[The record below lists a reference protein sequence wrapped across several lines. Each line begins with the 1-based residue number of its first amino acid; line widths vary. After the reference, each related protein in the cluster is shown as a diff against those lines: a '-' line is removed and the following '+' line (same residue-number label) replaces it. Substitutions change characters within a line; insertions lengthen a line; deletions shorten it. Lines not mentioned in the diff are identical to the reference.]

1 MQLLKW
7 HIRYWTILLFLIIY
21 SIHFVKSD
29 ATPHGTSSHGT
40 SRNYS
45 SRTHK
50 TRKRKTYSS
59 RSKYLESSSGSL
71 DLLELSSS
79 ETEKLFTMDSSEE
92 DQIIM
97 ALANEDDSKDYEMKP
112 RKRSSSLSKENK
124 RRRRHRQR
132 GTLLLSSSSAL
143 TSSNSSSRA
152 HTKKSKSTKRVKTS
166 KSKKSKGD
174 KIRSGEKT
182 LKNKDDAAGGYTP
195 SRRRNRSSNATPSTK
210 DRNNTLSKHGNS
222 TNDKKRK
229 RISNSQRVSS
239 SKGVS
244 RERKKVD
251 TTNKTSSKKQP
262 NSTWNDEK
270 EHESTIEI
278 IRKVREQA
286 NMNTNQAS
294 AIGETVTVGN
304 TDVAEKKEEKGDN
317 STTATTTTTNTV
329 KHSMEQLQ
337 NDTTDAN
344 ISTATNPSI
353 IEKEESAQSN
363 PMKAQPPRIS
373 TTTVDGTTTTRVIPT
388 TYKSTATASITTIS
402 VDISPSKSATATP
415 VPTVNAAT
423 ATTTTHQLQTKQQ
436 QQQQAPQTTMSMTTP
451 WARKFILSRPKDA
464 LLPIPREF
472 LSDGFNLVQLGPIVE
487 KAVQAMNLQRKESST
502 IQEKENQSP
511 LSNLSLYKSALKLIL
526 QEADSTEDT
535 SIAYNHAIYS
545 STQIQK
551 AAEVLYSLVHA
562 RYVSSPRGL
571 DTIRRMF
578 LRNAK
583 MSVQKKSNG
592 QSVSITTP
600 NTEIGAIFGRCSRIQ
615 CKGTPFLP
623 IGLSDRYDIGE
634 TEGQKRKAMR
644 LCPCCRETFVMW
656 DSRVDGAAWGTSFA
670 YLFLMTQGS
679 NVFGK
684 HYGQIPGERDISH
697 SNSNDRIFGFP
708 IHAAAAINASN

>member
-7 HIRYWTILLFLIIY
+7 HVGYWTILLFLISSRNI
-21 SIHFVKSD
+21 VQSD
-29 ATPHGTSSHGT
+29 AIPTSRSSHGK
-40 SRNYS
+40 SRNS
-45 SRTHK
+45 SRTHNTSRRK
-50 TRKRKTYSS
+50 KRKTPSS
-59 RSKYLESSSGSL
+59 RSRHYLDSNSDSL
-71 DLLELSSS
+71 DLLGLSS
-79 ETEKLFTMDSSEE
+79 EKEKPFSMDSSEE
-92 DQIIM
+92 DKIIM
-97 ALANEDDSKDYEMKP
+97 ALANEDDSGDYEIKQ
-112 RKRSSSLSKENK
+112 RTRSSLSSKENK
-124 RRRRHRQR
+124 RKRKQR
-132 GTLLLSSSSAL
+132 AHGTSSSLALSSN
-143 TSSNSSSRA
+143 NSRDPR
-152 HTKKSKSTKRVKTS
+152 KKSKSTKRVKTS
-166 KSKKSKGD
+166 KSKKTKGA

-182 LKNKDDAAGGYTP
+182 FNYKKDSADGYTP
-195 SRRRNRSSNATPSTK
+195 SKRKNRTTNTMKSSKERNDSLSN
-210 DRNNTLSKHGNS
+210 HGN
-222 TNDKKRK
+222 DRIDEKRK
-229 RISNSQRVSS
+229 RISNSQKVLS

-244 RERKKVD
+244 GERKKVQ
-251 TTNKTSSKKQP
+251 TTSKVSSEKQP

-286 NMNTNQAS
+286 NLN
-294 AIGETVTVGN
+294 AIKTPATEETTTVGN
-304 TDVAEKKEEKGDN
+304 TDIVEKKEEKGDD
-317 STTATTTTTNTV
+317 STSATTTTNNTV

-337 NDTTDAN
+337 NGAMDAKG
-344 ISTATNPSI
+344 STATKPAV
-353 IEKEESAQSN
+353 IEKKESIQTK
-363 PMKAQPPRIS
+363 PMKVQPPRIS
-373 TTTVDGTTTTRVIPT
+373 TTTVDGTTTTKVIPT
-388 TYKSTATASITTIS
+388 THKSTATASIPT
-402 VDISPSKSATATP
+402 VNVEVSPSKTATSTP
-415 VPTVNAAT
+415 VSTVNKDSI
-423 ATTTTHQLQTKQQ
+423 TTTTYQSQTKQQ
-436 QQQQAPQTTMSMTTP
+436 QQQQQAPPTTMSMTTP

-487 KAVQAMNLQRKESST
+487 KAVQAMTLQGKDSSS
-502 IQEKENQSP
+502 IQEKENQSA

-526 QEADSTEDT
+526 EEADMTEDA

-545 STQIQK
+545 ATQIQK

-583 MSVQKKSNG
+583 INVQKKSNEHSASSTI
-592 QSVSITTP
+592 Q

-634 TEGQKRKAMR
+634 TEGHMRKAMR

-684 HYGQIPGERDISH
+684 HYGKIPEIKDMSH

>member
-1 MQLLKW
+1 MHLLKW
-7 HIRYWTILLFLIIY
+7 HIGYWTILLFLISSRNI
-21 SIHFVKSD
+21 VQSD

-50 TRKRKTYSS
+50 TRKRKRRKTYSS
-59 RSKYLESSSGSL
+59 KIHYLESSSGSL
-71 DLLELSSS
+71 DLLGSSS
-79 ETEKLFTMDSSEE
+79 EKDKLFSMDSSEE

-97 ALANEDDSKDYEMKP
+97 ALANEDDSKDYEIKP
-112 RKRSSSLSKENK
+112 RKRSSSSSKENK
-124 RRRRHRQR
+124 RKRRQH
-132 GTLLLSSSSAL
+132 SHVSSSAL
-143 TSSNSSSRA
+143 SRNSR
-152 HTKKSKSTKRVKTS
+152 KKSKSTKRVKTN
-166 KSKKSKGD
+166 KSKKIKRSKSGYGERALNSKENSTVGD
-174 KIRSGEKT
+174 
-182 LKNKDDAAGGYTP
+182 TP
-195 SRRRNRSSNATPSTK
+195 SIRKNRTATTMPSTK

-222 TNDKKRK
+222 TNDKKRA
-229 RISNSQRVSS
+229 SNSQKVSS
-239 SKGVS
+239 SKDVS

-251 TTNKTSSKKQP
+251 TTNKLSSKKQP

-270 EHESTIEI
+270 GHESTIEI
-278 IRKVREQA
+278 IRKVRQQA
-286 NMNTNQAS
+286 NMNAKKTP
-294 AIGETVTVGN
+294 AIRETETVGN
-304 TDVAEKKEEKGDN
+304 TDAVEKKEEKRDN

-337 NDTTDAN
+337 NDTTDEN

-388 TYKSTATASITTIS
+388 THKSTATASIPTIS
-402 VDISPSKSATATP
+402 VDISPSKSTTATP

-423 ATTTTHQLQTKQQ
+423 ATTTMHQLQTKQQ
-436 QQQQAPQTTMSMTTP
+436 QQHQAPQTTMSMTTP

-487 KAVQAMNLQRKESST
+487 KAVQAMNLQGKESST

-526 QEADSTEDT
+526 EEADSTEET

-583 MSVQKKSNG
+583 MNVQKKSNEN
-592 QSVSITTP
+592 SVSNTSP

-634 TEGQKRKAMR
+634 TEGQMRKAMR

-684 HYGQIPGERDISH
+684 QYGKIRGERDISH

>member
-1 MQLLKW
+1 MHLLKC
-7 HIRYWTILLFLIIY
+7 HISYWTILLFLISSRNI
-21 SIHFVKSD
+21 VQSD
-29 ATPHGTSSHGT
+29 ATPPHGTSSHGT

-45 SRTHK
+45 SRNHN
-50 TRKRKTYSS
+50 TRKRKKRKTYSS

-71 DLLELSSS
+71 DLLGNSS
-79 ETEKLFTMDSSEE
+79 EKEKLFSMDSSEE

-97 ALANEDDSKDYEMKP
+97 ALANEDDSKDYEIKP
-112 RKRSSSLSKENK
+112 RKRSSSSSKANK
-124 RRRRHRQR
+124 RKRRQH
-132 GTLLLSSSSAL
+132 SHASSSAL
-143 TSSNSSSRA
+143 SRSSR
-152 HTKKSKSTKRVKTS
+152 KKSKSTKRVKTN
-166 KSKKSKGD
+166 KSKKIKRSKSG
-174 KIRSGEKT
+174 SGERALNSKEDST
-182 LKNKDDAAGGYTP
+182 VGDTP
-195 SRRRNRSSNATPSTK
+195 SIRKNRTATTMPSTK
-210 DRNNTLSKHGNS
+210 ERKDALSNHDNS
-222 TNDKKRK
+222 TNEKKRA
-229 RISNSQRVSS
+229 SNSQKVSS
-239 SKGVS
+239 SKDVTAS
-244 RERKKVD
+244 KLS
-251 TTNKTSSKKQP
+251 TKKQP

-278 IRKVREQA
+278 IRKVRQQA
-286 NMNTNQAS
+286 NMN
-294 AIGETVTVGN
+294 AIKTPAIRETVTVGN
-304 TDVAEKKEEKGDN
+304 ADIAEKKEEKGDN

-344 ISTATNPSI
+344 ISTATNPPI
-353 IEKEESAQSN
+353 IEKEKSAQSN
-363 PMKAQPPRIS
+363 PMKAQLPRIS

-388 TYKSTATASITTIS
+388 THKSTATASIPTIS
-402 VDISPSKSATATP
+402 VDVSPSKSATATP

-436 QQQQAPQTTMSMTTP
+436 HQQQAPQTTMSMTTP

-487 KAVQAMNLQRKESST
+487 KAVQAMNLQGKESST

-511 LSNLSLYKSALKLIL
+511 LSNLSLYKSGLKLIL
-526 QEADSTEDT
+526 EEADSTEET

-583 MSVQKKSNG
+583 MNVQKKSNEN
-592 QSVSITTP
+592 SMSNTYP
-600 NTEIGAIFGRCSRIQ
+600 NSEIGAIFGRCSRIQ

-634 TEGQKRKAMR
+634 TEGQMRKAMR

-684 HYGQIPGERDISH
+684 QYGKIPGERDISH

>member
-7 HIRYWTILLFLIIY
+7 HVGYWTILLFLISSRNI
-21 SIHFVKSD
+21 VQSD
-29 ATPHGTSSHGT
+29 ATSHGTSSHGT
-40 SRNYS
+40 SRNL
-45 SRTHK
+45 SRNYNK
-50 TRKRKTYSS
+50 RRSKKRKTYSRRS
-59 RSKYLESSSGSL
+59 RHYLDSNSDSF
-71 DLLELSSS
+71 DLLGSSS
-79 ETEKLFTMDSSEE
+79 EKEKLFSMDSSEE
-92 DQIIM
+92 DKIIM
-97 ALANEDDSKDYEMKP
+97 ALANEDDSRDYEIKP
-112 RKRSSSLSKENK
+112 RRRSSSSSRENK
-124 RRRRHRQR
+124 KKRKRRQH
-132 GTLLLSSSSAL
+132 SHASSSAL
-143 TSSNSSSRA
+143 SSNSSRDPR
-152 HTKKSKSTKRVKTS
+152 KKSKSTKRVKTS
-166 KSKKSKGD
+166 KSKKSKGG

-182 LKNKDDAAGGYTP
+182 FNDKKDSADGYTP
-195 SRRRNRSSNATPSTK
+195 SKRKNRTTNTMKSSKERNDS
-210 DRNNTLSKHGNS
+210 LSKHGN
-222 TNDKKRK
+222 DRIDEKRK

-244 RERKKVD
+244 RERKVDMTSKV
-251 TTNKTSSKKQP
+251 SSEKQP

-286 NMNTNQAS
+286 NLN
-294 AIGETVTVGN
+294 AIKTPATEETTTVGN
-304 TDVAEKKEEKGDN
+304 TDIVEKKEEKGDD
-317 STTATTTTTNTV
+317 STSATTTTNNTV

-337 NDTTDAN
+337 NGALDAKG
-344 ISTATNPSI
+344 STATKPAV
-353 IEKEESAQSN
+353 IEKKESIQTK
-363 PMKAQPPRIS
+363 PMKVQPPRIS
-373 TTTVDGTTTTRVIPT
+373 TTTVDGTTTTKVIPT
-388 TYKSTATASITTIS
+388 THKSTATASIPT
-402 VDISPSKSATATP
+402 VNVEVSPSKTATSTP
-415 VPTVNAAT
+415 VSKINRDT
-423 ATTTTHQLQTKQQ
+423 ATTTASTTYQSQTKQQ
-436 QQQQAPQTTMSMTTP
+436 QQQQQQAPPTTMSMTTP

-487 KAVQAMNLQRKESST
+487 KAVQAMNLQGKDSST
-502 IQEKENQSP
+502 IQEKENQSA

-526 QEADSTEDT
+526 EEADMTEDA

-545 STQIQK
+545 ATQIQK
-551 AAEVLYSLVHA
+551 AAEVLYTLVHA

-583 MSVQKKSNG
+583 MNVQKKSNEHSASSTI
-592 QSVSITTP
+592 Q

-634 TEGQKRKAMR
+634 TEGQMRKAMR

-684 HYGQIPGERDISH
+684 HYGKIPGERDISH
-697 SNSNDRIFGFP
+697 CKSNDRIFGFP

>member
-1 MQLLKW
+1 MHLLKW
-7 HIRYWTILLFLIIY
+7 HISYWTILLFLISSRNI
-21 SIHFVKSD
+21 VQSD
-29 ATPHGTSSHGT
+29 ATPPHGTSSHGT

-45 SRTHK
+45 SRNHN
-50 TRKRKTYSS
+50 TRKRKKRKTYSS
-59 RSKYLESSSGSL
+59 GSKYLELSSGSL

-79 ETEKLFTMDSSEE
+79 EKEKLFSMDSSEE

-97 ALANEDDSKDYEMKP
+97 ALANEDDSKDYEIKP
-112 RKRSSSLSKENK
+112 RKRSSSSSKANK
-124 RRRRHRQR
+124 RKRRQH
-132 GTLLLSSSSAL
+132 SHASSSAL
-143 TSSNSSSRA
+143 SRSSR
-152 HTKKSKSTKRVKTS
+152 KKSKSTKRVKTN
-166 KSKKSKGD
+166 KSKKIKRSKSG
-174 KIRSGEKT
+174 SGERALNSKEDST
-182 LKNKDDAAGGYTP
+182 VGDTP
-195 SRRRNRSSNATPSTK
+195 SIRKNRTATTMPSTK
-210 DRNNTLSKHGNS
+210 ERKDALSNHDNS
-222 TNDKKRK
+222 TNEKKRA
-229 RISNSQRVSS
+229 SNSQKVSS
-239 SKGVS
+239 SKDATAS
-244 RERKKVD
+244 KL
-251 TTNKTSSKKQP
+251 SSKKQP

-278 IRKVREQA
+278 IRKVRQQA
-286 NMNTNQAS
+286 NMN
-294 AIGETVTVGN
+294 AIKTPAIRETETVGN
-304 TDVAEKKEEKGDN
+304 ADIAEKKEEKGNN
-317 STTATTTTTNTV
+317 STTATATTTNTV

-388 TYKSTATASITTIS
+388 THKSTATASIPTIS
-402 VDISPSKSATATP
+402 VDVSPSKSATATP

-472 LSDGFNLVQLGPIVE
+472 LSDGFNLVQLGPIVD
-487 KAVQAMNLQRKESST
+487 KAVLAMNLQGKEESST

-526 QEADSTEDT
+526 EEADSTEET

-583 MSVQKKSNG
+583 MNVQKKSNEN
-592 QSVSITTP
+592 SMSNTSP

-634 TEGQKRKAMR
+634 TEGQMRKAMR

-684 HYGQIPGERDISH
+684 QYGKIRGERDISH